1 MKKKRKSYVDRRIEK
16 IDKLSD
22 EELLEEER
30 RIYTSTGVTVGVS
43 LVIFVVCIVIL
54 MVVAR

>member
-22 EELLEEER
+22 DELLEEER
-30 RIYTSTGVTVGVS
+30 RIYTSTGVTVGIS
-43 LVIFVVCIVIL
+43 LIIFIACIVIL